1 MCIENVTSS
10 DATLTRLREYAV
22 GPTRFMNL
30 LSCFELGIVDTLREN
45 PGMTA
50 AKLGEAVGV
59 KPDAVEQ
66 LLHLLV
72 KDEFVTHDKVS
83 GAYSLDTLAD
93 VDADGLHR
101 VLAFMRM
108 IKVCVL
114 RQVFYLTESVR
125 TGKVVGLKEL
135 YDFDG
140 ILYDALAEHA
150 DLRESWSTLMDTET
164 AHHDPWFFGNV
175 EIPSGS
181 RVLDLA
187 GNTGLGA
194 ILTYRL
200 RYSPGLRVTTFDL
213 PHKEEACLENFR
225 QAGVAEHCSF
235 IGGDVFVKVPE
246 GFDVVLI
253 KHFLAMFDRED
264 VLRIFKGVYESLDIG
279 GQVNILVPIYPED
292 LRESDARTVDFYP
305 TFFLGCTMAKGGP
318 QKLLTYLSWLE
329 ECGFTVTKV
338 VAEDPADVPADL
350 LSIQAIVS
358 ATKTA

>member
-1 MCIENVTSS
+1 MTS

-22 GPTRFMNL
+22 GPTRFMDL

-50 AKLGEAVGV
+50 AKLGASAGV

-72 KDEFVTHDKVS
+72 KDEFVAYDKAT
-83 GAYSLDTLAD
+83 GGYTLDSLAD
-93 VDADGLHR
+93 VDEAGLHR
-101 VLAFMRM
+101 VLAFMKM

-140 ILYDALAEHA
+140 NLYDALAEHS

-175 EIPSGS
+175 DIPDGA

-194 ILTYRL
+194 ILTYQL
-200 RYSPGLRVTTFDL
+200 KHSPGLRVTTFDL

-225 QAGVAEHCSF
+225 AHGVSEHCSF

-246 GFDVVLI
+246 GFDVVLV
-253 KHFLAMFDRED
+253 KHFLAMFDKED
-264 VLRIFKGVYESLDIG
+264 VLKIFRRREGQPPGADLPGEPAGVRRPHRRLLPDLLPRLHH
-279 GQVNILVPIYPED
+279 GQGW
-292 LRESDARTVDFYP
+292 A
-305 TFFLGCTMAKGGP
+305 
-318 QKLLTYLSWLE
+318 
-329 ECGFTVTKV
+329 
-338 VAEDPADVPADL
+338 AEAVDVPELAGGVRVHGHEGGRRGSGRRAAGPPFRAGHRVRDQDRM
-350 LSIQAIVS
+350 SRWH
-358 ATKTA
+358 TG

>member
-1 MCIENVTSS
+1 MTS

-22 GPTRFMNL
+22 GPTRFMDL
-30 LSCFELGIVDTLREN
+30 FSCFELGIVDTLREN

-50 AKLGEAVGV
+50 AKLGAAVGV

-72 KDEFVTHDKVS
+72 KDEFVAYDKVS
-83 GAYSLDTLAD
+83 GGYSLDALAD
-93 VDADGLHR
+93 VDPEGLHR
-101 VLAFMRM
+101 VLAFMKM

-140 ILYDALAEHA
+140 NLYDALAEHS

-175 EIPSGS
+175 DIPDGA

-194 ILTYRL
+194 ILTYQL
-200 RYSPGLRVTTFDL
+200 KHSPGLRVTTFDL
-213 PHKEEACLENFR
+213 PHKEEACLANFR
-225 QAGVAEHCSF
+225 AHGVAEHCSF
-235 IGGDVFVKVPE
+235 VGGDVFVQVPE
-246 GFDVVLI
+246 GFDVVLV
-253 KHFLAMFDRED
+253 KHFLAMFDKED
-264 VLRIFKGVYESLDIG
+264 VLRIFQQINRSLAVG
-279 GQVNILVPIYPED
+279 GQVNLLVPIYPENM
-292 LRESDARTVDFYP
+292 RESDARTVDFYP

-318 QKLLTYLSWLE
+318 QKLSTYQSWLA

-338 VAEDPADVPADL
+338 IAQEPADVPPDL
-350 LSIQAIVS
+350 LSVQAIVS